1 MSLSLTG
8 VPSSVLKLGK
18 HRPHRPVECNP
29 TVVMVVAVTGAKD
42 FYLPNHNWTLQLC
55 ECPNVFSCLTGN
67 VQFACKATHCG
78 QKLSRLSLS
87 MASSTTWRW
96 PVKLLHRCC
105 PLYLLMIVFNL
116 SFESLLRK
124 QDLFLP
130 EFSALHCLTNVFS
143 DCMAECANSEN
154 KRPLLDL

>member
-18 HRPHRPVECNP
+18 HRPHRPVGCNNSGDGG
-29 TVVMVVAVTGAKD
+29 VETGAKD
-42 FYLPNHNWTLQLC
+42 FYYLQSWWTLQLC
-55 ECPNVFSCLTGN
+55 ECPKCILIPHRECTICIQSCLLWSEAFQT
-67 VQFACKATHCG
+67 
-78 QKLSRLSLS
+78 LLS

-116 SFESLLRK
+116 SFQSLLASRP
-124 QDLFLP
+124 LSP
-130 EFSALHCLTNVFS
+130 WIHSALHFLTNVFS
-143 DCMAECANSEN
+143 DCMAEC
-154 KRPLLDL
+154 